1 MIRGIFRF
9 FSLTKLTSKSIS
21 LNSIKSS
28 QLTTPMMNKNVCF
41 WLSPKLCA
49 TIFQSS
55 SGNFSDFEVERF
67 KDFLASSKNI
77 RQFDTNNVNK
87 CDLELAKFIRSSNSN
102 QKLLSSESKQHVT
115 DIMKHLDSCWV
126 KPKMIKIIIIPKLEE
141 VYAENR
147 AISNR
152 IRFVTWFKNLFY
164 YLLYQLKKLY
174 RYDLKAKMLRK
185 TPRNVKTI
193 EGMHRAHKVSLKL
206 AVELWMI
213 IEGKTVNTHEKNL
226 LKHILSEKVNIYHTC
241 EYTNKVLHVK
251 YDNEIINA
259 LKQQNQNGGNIPIR
273 LTSGSKMRL
282 NQILN
287 ALNKLKARS
296 PELREFCIKSDKLL
310 RTIY

>member
-1 MIRGIFRF
+1 MLG
-9 FSLTKLTSKSIS
+9 KA
-21 LNSIKSS
+21 
-28 QLTTPMMNKNVCF
+28 KND
-41 WLSPKLCA
+41 
-49 TIFQSS
+49 Q
-55 SGNFSDFEVERF
+55 
-67 KDFLASSKNI
+67 
-77 RQFDTNNVNK
+77 
-87 CDLELAKFIRSSNSN
+87 
-102 QKLLSSESKQHVT
+102 
-115 DIMKHLDSCWV
+115 
-126 KPKMIKIIIIPKLEE
+126 IIIIPKLEE
-141 VYAENR
+141 VSAENR

-206 AVELWMI
+206 AVELRMI
-213 IEGKTVNTHEKNL
+213 IEGKTVNTHEK
-226 LKHILSEKVNIYHTC
+226 
-241 EYTNKVLHVK
+241 
-251 YDNEIINA
+251 NA

-287 ALNKLKARS
+287 ALNKLQAHS